1 MDTGAHLT
9 SLAANRIYCKA
20 YLQLPTREPL
30 QCTAWYL
37 HFILID
43 IAACFLDLGICVPS
57 LFTPGCT
64 SIFPSFNNFLEIISA
79 EQNQWVQIFFV
90 MFILCTCKSGM
101 RKIFLTSGRRYLW
114 YLLCFSQTRG
124 LLTLEPPGAQTKAAF
139 VSQFVSHLRIKLT
152 SQVWRTE
159 MFLTPHH
166 PSRLCQCTCEICLI
180 YLWKLCRGIT
190 LSAKGMTRTLQHTNT
205 DILCGPAW
213 LALHCTYMATVSPQ
227 DD

>member
-37 HFILID
+37 NFILID

-101 RKIFLTSGRRYLW
+101 RKIFLTSGRISDICSAFHRLAG
-114 YLLCFSQTRG
+114 FSHWSRQE
-124 LLTLEPPGAQTKAAF
+124 LKQ
-139 VSQFVSHLRIKLT
+139 KL
-152 SQVWRTE
+152 
-159 MFLTPHH
+159 P
-166 PSRLCQCTCEICLI
+166 
-180 YLWKLCRGIT
+180 
-190 LSAKGMTRTLQHTNT
+190 LSLNLSVT
-205 DILCGPAW
+205 
-213 LALHCTYMATVSPQ
+213 
-227 DD
+227 